1 MAKRP
6 EAPEREAG
14 ALSAEEQALWQEAMS
29 DAKRL
34 APANRRAAEQAA
46 PPARAAE
53 AEPTPPSRLAA
64 PAELPAAP
72 SPPAEPP
79 APVERPPTAPT
90 APAAARRAVV
100 VERAPLP
107 GATAARGQW
116 PGLDARSAQR
126 LRRGQIAIEGRIDL
140 HGMREAEARRALDSF
155 LGAAAQAGKR
165 CVLVITGKGAEREA
179 EGFMPDRSAG
189 LLRRSVP
196 RWLGEAPNRAHVIAY
211 HPARPADGG
220 TGALYVLLRR
230 QR

>member
-6 EAPEREAG
+6 EAPEREAR
-14 ALSAEEQALWQEAMS
+14 ALSAEEQALWQEAMR

-79 APVERPPTAPT
+79 APVERPPTA
-90 APAAARRAVV
+90 ARRAVI

-196 RWLGEAPNRAHVIAY
+196 RWLGEVPNRAHVIAY

>member
-1 MAKRP
+1 MRSASLPRTGERP
-6 EAPEREAG
+6 SRPRH
-14 ALSAEEQALWQEAMS
+14 
-29 DAKRL
+29 
-34 APANRRAAEQAA
+34 RR
-46 PPARAAE
+46 RAAE

-79 APVERPPTAPT
+79 APVERPPTAP
-90 APAAARRAVV
+90 AAARRAVI

-140 HGMREAEARRALDSF
+140 HGMRETEARRAFDSF

-179 EGFMPDRSAG
+179 EGFMPDRPAG